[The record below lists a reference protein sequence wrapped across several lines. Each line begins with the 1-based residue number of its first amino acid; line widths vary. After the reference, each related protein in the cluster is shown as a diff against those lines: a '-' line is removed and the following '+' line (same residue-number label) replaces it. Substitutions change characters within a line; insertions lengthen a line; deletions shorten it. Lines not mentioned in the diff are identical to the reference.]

1 MNSIKAST
9 KNLIPIALDAMG
21 GDFAPSQ
28 VVAGAVAA
36 VRTEGIPI
44 ILVGDKSMIE
54 TELKAHSV
62 DNLPITIV
70 PSDGV
75 VEEGEQPTKAFRTKP
90 KASIFT
96 AVGLVHRGKAGA
108 VVSMGSSGATIAAA
122 TLLFGTFEGIERATL
137 GGPIIG
143 LSPKTVVIDVGTNV
157 DCRPHQLADFA
168 ALGTAM
174 CRIIQGVKDP
184 RVAIL
189 SVGAE
194 AGKGNRLVKE
204 TTDLLE
210 ASNLTFI
217 GNVEASDLPF
227 DRAEVVICDGFVGN
241 VVMKLTEGLGDALS
255 IHARGL
261 EQKGSDDIADFI
273 YEMTN
278 QVEVFGGG
286 PILGV
291 NGVAI
296 VGHGRAKAVAVQRA
310 VQTAHMCVATG
321 FVQATL
327 EELTRLRDTVR
338 A

>member
-1 MNSIKAST
+1 
-9 KNLIPIALDAMG
+9 MG
-21 GDFAPSQ
+21 GDFAPSEI
-28 VVAGAVAA
+28 VTGAVEA
-36 VRTEGIPI
+36 VRSEGVPI
-44 ILVGDKSMIE
+44 ILVGDKRAIE
-54 TELKAHSV
+54 TELNTHSV
-62 DNLPITIV
+62 DNLPIAIV

-75 VEEGEQPTKAFRTKP
+75 VEEGEQPAKAFRTKP

-96 AVGLVHRGKAGA
+96 AVGLVRQGKATA

-122 TLLFGTFEGIERATL
+122 TVLFGTFKGIERATL

-143 LSPKTVVIDVGTNV
+143 LSPKTIVIDVGTNV

-184 RVAIL
+184 RVALL

-204 TTDLLE
+204 TTHLLE
-210 ASNLTFI
+210 ASNLKFI
-217 GNVEASDLPF
+217 GNIEASDLPF
-227 DRAEVVICDGFVGN
+227 SRAEVVICDGFVGN

-261 EQKGSDDIADFI
+261 GQKAGEDIADFI
-273 YEMTN
+273 YQMTN
-278 QVEVFGGG
+278 QVEMFGGG

-296 VGHGRAKAVAVQRA
+296 VGHGRAKAIAVRRA
-310 VQTAHMCVATG
+310 VQTAHMCVTTG

-327 EELTRLRDTVR
+327 EELARLRDTVH